1 MATTSAPRV
10 RQQQTGMTCAACSGR
25 IVTPAVIGGQVH
37 RNLHQCRKC
46 GGVHGMLY
54 RGEARQIFGLDQQMA
69 SASDAP
75 RYFNLTVLGSEGIAY
90 VHGWFDEARR
100 SVVQYG

>member
-1 MATTSAPRV
+1 MATTSASRV
-10 RQQQTGMTCAACSGR
+10 RQQQTGMVCAACSGR
-25 IVTPAVIGGQVH
+25 IVTPAVIGGVAH

-54 RGEARQIFGLDQQMA
+54 RGEARQIFGLDLPMLA
-69 SASDAP
+69 NSDSP
-75 RYFNLTVLGSEGIAY
+75 RYFNVTVLGSEGIAY
-90 VHGWFDEARR
+90 VHGWFDERAR